1 MSVKPSTAIALSA
14 QLVELS
20 GQAPAEFRVMPAG
33 RFKAKD
39 GRPAGLKQG
48 WNLTDALAQKLI
60 DAANRQ
66 NDRFLIDY
74 DHQTLHAKDH
84 GGKAPAA
91 GWFSQMEWRPGDG
104 LYALGVEW
112 TAAAQAAIDAKEYR
126 YISPVLTYDASTGDV
141 TGLLMAAIVNYPA
154 LDGLTDLAAAHF
166 LIHQTTECSMDDDLL
181 ERLRYLLNLP
191 TASTAQDIAAEL
203 DKVKTLIL
211 GPDGQ
216 PQGLAALLQ
225 RHKADAEALAAKLS
239 EPPDPAKFA
248 PVDALQ
254 AMQTELAALK
264 AKVDADEIKA
274 LIEPAL
280 ADGRLIEAQKEWAN
294 ELGKSNRAA
303 LQSFLDTAQ
312 PIAALSGMQS
322 GGKPPADPK
331 PLANALDLN
340 AIYEARKSA

>member
-1 MSVKPSTAIALSA
+1 MSVKPSTAVALSA

-20 GQAPAEFRVMPAG
+20 GQAPAEFRLMPAG

-48 WNLTDALAQKLI
+48 WNLTDELANKLI

-91 GWFSQMEWRPGDG
+91 GWFSQLEWRPGDG

-112 TAAAQAAIDAKEYR
+112 TASAQAAIDAKEYR
-126 YISPVLTYDASTGDV
+126 YISPVLTYDAKTGDV

-154 LDGLTDLAAAHF
+154 LDGLTDLAAAAASLFH
-166 LIHQTTECSMDDDLL
+166 LTRTPPMSELMK
-181 ERLRYLLNLP
+181 RLGLP
-191 TASTAQDIAAEL
+191 EDADETAA
-203 DKVKTLIL
+203 
-211 GPDGQ
+211 
-216 PQGLAALLQ
+216 LAALDAILAERDQ
-225 RHKADAEALAAKLS
+225 AKADHQAALSAT
-239 EPPDPAKFA
+239 PDPAKFA
-248 PVDALQ
+248 PVDAMASMQ
-254 AMQTELAALK
+254 AELAALR
-264 AKVDADEIKA
+264 AKVDADEIKS

-280 ADGRLIEAQKEWAN
+280 ADGRLIEAQKDWAT

-303 LQSFLDTAQ
+303 LQAFLDTAQ

-322 GGKPPADPK
+322 GGKPPADPQ
-331 PLANALDLN
+331 PLPNALDLN

>member
-1 MSVKPSTAIALSA
+1 MTAKPTFAVALNA

-20 GQAPAEFRVMPAG
+20 GQAPAEFRLMPAG

-39 GRPAGLKQG
+39 GRPAGLSQG

-91 GWFSQMEWRPGDG
+91 GWFSRLEWRPGDG

-112 TAAAQAAIDAKEYR
+112 TASAQAAIDAKEYR
-126 YISPVLTYDASTGDV
+126 YISPVLTYDAKTGDV

-154 LDGLTDLAAAHF
+154 LDGLTDLAAAAATLFH
-166 LIHQTTECSMDDDLL
+166 LTRTPPMSELMK
-181 ERLRYLLNLP
+181 RLGLP
-191 TASTAQDIAAEL
+191 EDADES
-203 DKVKTLIL
+203 
-211 GPDGQ
+211 
-216 PQGLAALLQ
+216 AALSALDAILAE
-225 RHKADAEALAAKLS
+225 RDKAKADHQAALSAT
-239 EPPDPAKFA
+239 PDPAKFA

-254 AMQTELAALK
+254 AMQTELAALR
-264 AKVDADEIKA
+264 AKVDADEIRA

-280 ADGRLIEAQKEWAN
+280 ADGRLLEAQKDWATD
-294 ELGKSNRAA
+294 LGKSNRAA
-303 LQSFLDTAQ
+303 LQAFLETAQ
-312 PIAALSGMQS
+312 PIAALGGMQTK
-322 GGKPPADPK
+322 GKEPDMPK
-331 PLANALDLN
+331 KAACEGAIDTN
-340 AIYEARKSA
+340 AIYESRRTAA

>member
-1 MSVKPSTAIALSA
+1 MTAKPAFAVALNA

-20 GQAPAEFRVMPAG
+20 GQAPAEFRLMPAG

-39 GRPAGLKQG
+39 GRPAGLSQG

-91 GWFSQMEWRPGDG
+91 GWFSRLEWRPGDG

-112 TAAAQAAIDAKEYR
+112 TTAAQNAIDAKEYR
-126 YISPVLTYDASTGDV
+126 YISPVLTYDAKTGDV

-154 LDGLTDLAAAHF
+154 LDGLTDLAAAATLFH
-166 LIHQTTECSMDDDLL
+166 LTRTPPMTELL
-181 ERLRYLLNLP
+181 KRLGLP
-191 TASTAQDIAAEL
+191 EDADET
-203 DKVKTLIL
+203 
-211 GPDGQ
+211 
-216 PQGLAALLQ
+216 AALSALEAILAE
-225 RHKADAEALAAKLS
+225 RDKAKADHQAALSAT
-239 EPPDPAKFA
+239 PDPAKFA

-254 AMQTELAALK
+254 AMQTELAALR
-264 AKVDADEIKA
+264 AKVDSDEIKA

-280 ADGRLIEAQKEWAN
+280 ADGRLLEAQKDWATD
-294 ELGKSNRAA
+294 LGKSNRAA
-303 LQSFLDTAQ
+303 LQAFLDTAQ
-312 PIAALSGMQS
+312 PIAALGGMQTK
-322 GGKPPADPK
+322 GKEPPEPEKRKAE
-331 PLANALDLN
+331 AALDVATIYAARSN
-340 AIYEARKSA
+340 AA

>member
-1 MSVKPSTAIALSA
+1 MTVKPAFAVALNA

-20 GQAPAEFRVMPAG
+20 GQAPAEFRLMPAG

-39 GRPAGLKQG
+39 GRPAGLSQG

-91 GWFSQMEWRPGDG
+91 GWFSRLEWRPGDG

-112 TAAAQAAIDAKEYR
+112 TASAQAAIDAKEYR
-126 YISPVLTYDASTGDV
+126 YISPVLTYDAKTGDV

-154 LDGLTDLAAAHF
+154 LDGLTDLAAAAAHYF
-166 LIHQTTECSMDDDLL
+166 HLQRIPPMTELL
-181 ERLRYLLNLP
+181 KRLGLP
-191 TASTAQDIAAEL
+191 EDADET
-203 DKVKTLIL
+203 
-211 GPDGQ
+211 
-216 PQGLAALLQ
+216 AALSALDAILAE
-225 RHKADAEALAAKLS
+225 RDKAKADHQAALSAT
-239 EPPDPAKFA
+239 PDPAKFA

-254 AMQTELAALK
+254 AMQTELAALR

-280 ADGRLIEAQKEWAN
+280 ADGRLIEAQKDWAT

-303 LQSFLDTAQ
+303 LQAFLDTAQ
-312 PIAALSGMQS
+312 PIAALGGMQTQ
-322 GGKPPADPK
+322 GKEPPEPEKRKAE
-331 PLANALDLN
+331 AALDVATIYAARSN
-340 AIYEARKSA
+340 AA